1 MAQLDYQMATVFNA
15 LGDPARIEMVRRL
28 AGGQPSPISSVSNG
42 LGITRQGARKHLQ
55 VLVDAKM
62 VSLEP
67 KGRDVLVSLT
77 PETLDTAKAFIAEI
91 ERRWDMRLEA
101 LRRFVEE
108 EPAKPPKTKAKAKK
122 AQIGPVGRNPLLG
135 KRQAVLLSAEESVGV
150 GTSSG
155 AKLADSSKKIEKRGC
170 FSLQIAALDKKH
182 P

>member
-28 AGGQPSPISSVSNG
+28 SSGQPHPISAVSSG

-67 KGRDVLVSLT
+67 KGRDVYVHLA

-91 ERRWDMRLEA
+91 ERRWDKRLEA
-101 LRRFVEE
+101 LRKFVED
-108 EPAKPPKTKAKAKK
+108 PSTPSAK
-122 AQIGPVGRNPLLG
+122 Q
-135 KRQAVLLSAEESVGV
+135 
-150 GTSSG
+150 
-155 AKLADSSKKIEKRGC
+155 SK
-170 FSLQIAALDKKH
+170 
-182 P
+182 